1 MGHGKSG
8 RCMLLKARLRCV
20 SVRWGRL
27 RQQRKGGAAYGAVRQ
42 GLLRNGS
49 NGQLY
54 YGVVLRDKAGHVKA
68 ASV

>member
-49 NGQLY
+49 IGLPCY
-54 YGVVLRDKAGHVKA
+54 FVPSTGMVGTVALR
-68 ASV
+68 